1 LSDWECEASAAGRI
15 ASIRVR
21 GFQLLRGEAGPL
33 DADAVQW
40 QVTLGD
46 DRVRVEPARFEL
58 AQSMLWPFRYE
69 PGMEVI
75 VRGKDVMPLRSEA
88 QVDLSRAFTARLS
101 WPSSGVAVS
110 IAWDE
115 LRLAKAALALR
126 SNPSRVELTIGPG
139 KPRTT
144 RPVSW
149 WVEIRD
155 GGGART
161 IDVVDYDMAW
171 PLRFDEE
178 KIRLRRALGDVIVAV
193 EHGGSTSVPGLAAK
207 PVIDIW
213 AALRVPLREE
223 DIQAMAAIGYQ
234 YFGESAFEN
243 QDFFVKGVPP
253 VYNVHCY
260 PVGDPGWDRHL
271 RFRDWLRSHPDG
283 AAAYAKLKRELAM
296 RFGADRLAY
305 TEAKSDFIEAALA
318 SE

>member
-1 LSDWECEASAAGRI
+1 MLG
-15 ASIRVR
+15 
-21 GFQLLRGEAGPL
+21 GEAGPL
-33 DADAVQW
+33 DAEAVQW

-46 DRVRVEPARFEL
+46 DRVRAEPARFEL
-58 AQSMLWPFRYE
+58 AQSMLWPFRCE

-88 QVDLSRAFTARLS
+88 QLDLGRAFTARLS

-115 LRLAKAALALR
+115 LRLAKAALMLR

-139 KPRTT
+139 NLRTT

-155 GGGART
+155 GSRAQA
-161 IDVVDYDMAW
+161 IEVVDYDMAW
-171 PLRFDEE
+171 PVRFEE
-178 KIRLRRALGDVIVAV
+178 EQVRLRRALGDMIVAL

-213 AALRVPLREE
+213 VALRVSLREE

-234 YFGESAFEN
+234 YLGESVLEN
-243 QDFFVKGVPP
+243 QDFFVKQGAP
-253 VYNVHCY
+253 VCNVHCY
-260 PVGDPGWDRHL
+260 PAGDPEWDRHL

-283 AAAYAKLKRELAM
+283 AAAYAKLKRDLAM

-305 TEAKSDFIEAALA
+305 TEAKSDFIDAALA